1 MEGSADHW
9 VVLEKPWGHLLWA
22 LSLQMG
28 KLRLV
33 TCSRSPSL
41 SMGVGVGLIAPVGAP
56 GPGLL
61 GPREGETGLQVLDGR
76 I

>member
-41 SMGVGVGLIAPVGAP
+41 SMGWEWGSLFVGAP